1 MAAVNADKEPMKF
14 FILLTTLILLGATV
28 QAHIGP
34 GSDGGDKAI
43 VCRNGK
49 GKITSAETLDLFEA
63 RNLYNL
69 KALPIKKSA
78 SVDEI
83 VSAVEKK
90 LEHSVENSQGELFP
104 EINKV
109 RILMHLVKPETVLND
124 VDDAGSVAA
133 PSKLGKNC
141 KREQLANYTSE
152 QDLFVNQEIWKKLDN
167 ENKAA
172 LILHEGIYKFERI
185 YGAKDSR
192 RSRKVVAYAM
202 STFNFEDIRA
212 QIPETAQ
219 FCESDKERFYLW
231 STGAWTQVQYIRKNG
246 VNVYSLTRAALPISL
261 PWPPKGMD
269 CGGDPKELCGFTST
283 IVIHSNF
290 DNWDQIA
297 FGTME
302 FGGAKSLVSV
312 DVRLPIKCRNRN

>member
-1 MAAVNADKEPMKF
+1 MKF
-14 FILLTTLILLGATV
+14 FILLTTLILLGATG
-28 QAHIGP
+28 QAHTGP

-43 VCRNGK
+43 VCRSSK
-49 GKITSAETLDLFEA
+49 GKITRAETLDLFEA

-69 KALPIKKSA
+69 KVSPIKKSA
-78 SVDEI
+78 TVDEI

-90 LEHSVENSQGELFP
+90 LEHSVENSEVELFP

-109 RILMHLVKPETVLND
+109 RILMHLVKPEAVLND
-124 VDDAGSVAA
+124 VDDAGAVGA
-133 PSKLGKNC
+133 PNKLGKNC

-152 QDLFVNQEIWKKLDN
+152 QDLFVNEEIWKKLDN
-167 ENKAA
+167 KNKAA
-172 LILHEGIYKFERI
+172 LILHEGIYKYERY

-202 STFNFEDIRA
+202 SPFSFEDIHA

-219 FCESDKERFYLW
+219 LCESDKERFYLW
-231 STGAWTQVQYIRKNG
+231 STGAWTQVQYVRKNG
-246 VNVYSLTRAALPISL
+246 VNVYSLTRAPLPMAL
-261 PWPPKGMD
+261 PWPPNLPG
-269 CGGDPKELCGFTST
+269 CVDPKDLCGFTST
-283 IVIHSNF
+283 TLIHSTF

-302 FGGAKSLVSV
+302 IDGIKSLVSI
-312 DVRLPIKCRNRN
+312 DARLPIKCRKWK